1 MIHIASTVTDLSFGK
16 FKHCAGYI
24 CHHTRSNASGT
35 CYFFSS
41 LPVKIGVCDTNTML
55 KWLGYLLGRSFDS
68 EPGQSSRESRGT
80 QTNALFS
87 DTSEGA
93 GTGNEMRAPSYNGML

>member
-1 MIHIASTVTDLSFGK
+1 
-16 FKHCAGYI
+16 
-24 CHHTRSNASGT
+24 
-35 CYFFSS
+35 
-41 LPVKIGVCDTNTML
+41 ML

-80 QTNALFS
+80 QTDALFS
-87 DTSEGA
+87 DTPEGA